1 MKNWFKYL
9 LILLWLGVFAALI
22 GSVVMFIFIAKGKI
36 GYMPPIADLENP
48 IDKYASQVISEDGQT
63 LGAFALKNNNRIFI
77 TYQDLSP
84 YLVEALIATE
94 DKRFKDHSGI
104 DFRGLMRAVVKTGLL
119 RQKSSGGGSTITQ
132 QLAKQLYSPQ
142 AGNLFERALQKPI
155 EWVIAVELEKY
166 YTKEEIINLYLNK
179 FDFLYQAVGIE
190 SATKTYFNKLPKDL
204 NIQEAATLIGM
215 CKNPS
220 YYNPVR
226 YLDRTTERRNV
237 VLQLMA
243 DGKYITQHECDSL
256 VRLPLELSF
265 NVQTHKGGLATYFRE
280 FLKKVMMAEKPNPRN
295 YRGWMK
301 DQYKRDSLAWETQ
314 PLYGWCNKNKN
325 AEGNNYNIYT
335 DGLKIYTG
343 LNSRM
348 QQYAEEAVFEH
359 FSNTLQPEFF
369 KEKKGRKTGPFSVK
383 ITDEERA
390 SIISRAIEQSD
401 RYRHLESEGLSK
413 KEILKTF
420 DVPTEMSV
428 FTYGGQRDTIMTPR
442 DSILYYKSFLR
453 TGFMAMDPSTGQVKA
468 YVGGVN
474 YGAFQYDMVTA
485 GRRQVGSVMKP
496 LLYAMAM
503 NEGFSPCDQV
513 LHVQPQL
520 VDENG
525 RIWAPRNPGAK
536 RVGEMVSINWGLQVS
551 DNWVT
556 AWLMSR
562 LSPYTFVEL
571 LRSFG
576 VTGPLDP
583 VVSICLGTPDIS
595 VSEMVSAFTTFSN
608 GGIRTEPLFV
618 TRIEDQYGNVLA
630 NFSPRMNEVLPEAAT
645 YKTLHMLKSVM
656 DGGTGSRVRFKY
668 GIQAE
673 MGGKTGTTQRNS
685 DGWFMCFTPSLTT
698 GCWVGGEDRSIHFD
712 RMAHGQGASMALPV
726 VALFFKKLYADS
738 SLGYSTSEKFQ
749 IPEAYRNPC
758 EEEPTT
764 RKAPEVVPSQ
774 GIDDLFE

>member
-77 TYQDLSP
+77 TYEDLSP

-359 FSNTLQPEFF
+359 FSKTLQPEFF
-369 KEKKGRKTGPFSVK
+369 KEKKGRKAGPFSVK

-645 YKTLHMLKSVM
+645 YKTLHMLKNVM

-698 GCWVGGEDRSIHFD
+698 GCWVGGEDRSINFD

-726 VALFFKKLYADS
+726 VALFFKKLYADP

>member
-1 MKNWFKYL
+1 MKNWLKYL
-9 LILLWLGVFAALI
+9 IVLAWLAVLAVIVGTAIMF
-22 GSVVMFIFIAKGKI
+22 VMIAKGKI

-48 IDKYASQVISEDGQT
+48 IDKYASQVISEDGQM
-63 LGAFALKNNNRIFI
+63 LGAFALKNNNRIYI
-77 TYQDLSP
+77 TYEDLSP
-84 YLVEALIATE
+84 HLVKALVATE

-104 DFRGLMRAVVKTGLL
+104 DFRGLMRAVVKTGVLG
-119 RQKSSGGGSTITQ
+119 QKNSGGGSTISQ

-142 AGNLFERALQKPI
+142 AGNIFERLLQKPI
-155 EWVIAVELEKY
+155 EWVIAVELERY

-190 SATKTYFNKLPKDL
+190 SATKTYFNKTPKEL
-204 NIQEAATLIGM
+204 SIQEAATLIGM

-220 YYNPVR
+220 FYNPVR

-243 DGKYITQHECDSL
+243 DSQYITQHECDSISK
-256 VRLPLELSF
+256 LPLNLSF
-265 NVQTHKGGLATYFRE
+265 SVQNHKGGLATYFRE
-280 FLKKVMMAEKPNPRN
+280 FIKKIMMADKPNRRN
-295 YRGWMK
+295 YRGWMME
-301 DQYKRDSLAWETQ
+301 QYTRDSLAWETQ
-314 PLYGWCNKNKN
+314 PLYGWCNKNKK
-325 AEGNNYNIYT
+325 ADGSSYNIYT

-343 LNSRM
+343 INARM

-359 FSNTLQPEFF
+359 FSGTLQPEFF
-369 KEKKGRKTGPFSVK
+369 KEKKGRKTGPFSAK
-383 ITDEERA
+383 ISDDERK

-401 RYRHLESEGLSK
+401 RYRHLDSEGLSK
-413 KEILKTF
+413 KEILQTF
-420 DVPTEMSV
+420 DEPTEMTV
-428 FTYGGQRDTIMTPR
+428 FTYGGQKDTIMTPR

-453 TGFMAMDPSTGQVKA
+453 TGFMAMDSRNGEVKA
-468 YVGGVN
+468 YVGGIN

-525 RIWAPRNPGAK
+525 RIWSPRNPGAK

-571 LRSFG
+571 LHSFG
-576 VTGPLDP
+576 VTGKLDP

-595 VSEMVSAFTTFSN
+595 VAEMVSAFTTFSN
-608 GGIRTEPLFV
+608 GGIRAEPIFV
-618 TRIEDQYGNVLA
+618 TRIEDQYGNIIA

-645 YKTLHMLKSVM
+645 YKTLHMLRSVI
-656 DGGTGSRVRFKY
+656 DGGTGSRMRFKY

-673 MGGKTGTTQRNS
+673 MGGKTGTTQNNS
-685 DGWFMCFTPSLTT
+685 DGWFMCFTPSLTA

-726 VALFFKKLYADS
+726 VASFFKKLFADPS
-738 SLGYSTSEKFQ
+738 MMYNASEKFQ
-749 IPEAYRNPC
+749 VPEAYKNPC
-758 EEEPTT
+758 AEESLERKPTDT
-764 RKAPEVVPSQ
+764 PTSE

>member
-1 MKNWFKYL
+1 
-9 LILLWLGVFAALI
+9 
-22 GSVVMFIFIAKGKI
+22 
-36 GYMPPIADLENP
+36 
-48 IDKYASQVISEDGQT
+48 
-63 LGAFALKNNNRIFI
+63 
-77 TYQDLSP
+77 
-84 YLVEALIATE
+84 
-94 DKRFKDHSGI
+94 
-104 DFRGLMRAVVKTGLL
+104 MRAVVKTGLL

-220 YYNPVR
+220 YYNPIR

-453 TGFMAMDPSTGQVKA
+453 TGFMAMDPNTGQVKA

-630 NFSPRMNEVLPEAAT
+630 NFSLV
-645 YKTLHMLKSVM
+645 
-656 DGGTGSRVRFKY
+656 
-668 GIQAE
+668 
-673 MGGKTGTTQRNS
+673 
-685 DGWFMCFTPSLTT
+685 
-698 GCWVGGEDRSIHFD
+698 
-712 RMAHGQGASMALPV
+712 
-726 VALFFKKLYADS
+726 
-738 SLGYSTSEKFQ
+738 
-749 IPEAYRNPC
+749 
-758 EEEPTT
+758 
-764 RKAPEVVPSQ
+764 
-774 GIDDLFE
+774 